1 LRFAEGFLEKFMLR
15 KLRGIVQQV
24 NAAKDLQSALDIIVS
39 RVRETMNTQVCSVFL
54 LDNDIGCHVLMA
66 SDGLNKKSVGHVSL
80 ELGEGLVGLVAQHA
94 EPLNLEDAS
103 LHPSY
108 HYLKE
113 TGEEAFH
120 AFLGVPIVHHRS
132 VLGVLVVQHS
142 ERRSF
147 DEGEEAFLITLSA
160 QLAGVIAHAEA
171 TGAIEG
177 LSPSG
182 HKTFD
187 TSFGGVS
194 GSSGVAIGK
203 TVVVFPQAD
212 LRMIPDRTTENIEAE
227 IDNFNAAINSVRE
240 DMRALH
246 KKLAGRV
253 KEEERQLFDVYLK
266 MLDDNALGQEVIERI
281 KLGNWAQG
289 ALAYVA
295 NEHVHNFEMIDDSY
309 LSERAVDIKDLCSR
323 VLSYLQNKE
332 TTTTRYGNN
341 TILVSE
347 ELTPAM
353 LAEVPKRKLKGL
365 ISVKGSSNSH
375 VAILARTMGIPTVM
389 GVVDLPANQ
398 LDGKE
403 VILDGYNG
411 QVISNPSK
419 ELRSR
424 YLETIKEQEQLIK
437 GLSGLKD
444 LPCETADK
452 HRVHLWVNTGLMS
465 DVMQSLDQGAEGI
478 GLFRTEVPFLL
489 SERFPSEQEQTQIY
503 REQLEAFS
511 PKPVTMRTLDVGGD
525 KALPYFPITE
535 ANPFLGWRGIRVTLD
550 HPEIFMAQIR
560 AMLRASVG
568 LGNLQIMLPMISNV
582 NEVSS
587 AIQLIKKAFREL
599 LQEGHEVKFP
609 PIGVMIEVPA
619 AVYQTRALAKMVDF
633 ISVGSNDLTQYLL
646 AVDRNN
652 PRVASLYSSFHPAVL
667 SALQH
672 VVKQAQLESKPVSIC
687 GEMAGDPG
695 AAVLLL
701 AMGFDVLSMNAATL
715 LKVKS
720 VIRSVTLE
728 AAQDLLNQVMHLDE
742 AQMIRSAVDLA
753 LYNAGVDRLL
763 RSSRTN

>member
-1 LRFAEGFLEKFMLR
+1 MLEQ
-15 KLRGIVQQV
+15 LRGIVQQV

-39 RVRETMNTQVCSVFL
+39 RVREVLNTQVCSVFL
-54 LDNDIGCHVLMA
+54 LDNDISCHVLMA
-66 SDGLNKKSVGHVSL
+66 SDGLNKASVGRVSL
-80 ELGEGLVGLVAQHA
+80 EIGEGLVGLVAKHA
-94 EPLNLEDAS
+94 EPLNLEDAP
-103 LHPSY
+103 LHPSF
-108 HYLKE
+108 HYLEE
-113 TGEEAFH
+113 TGEEEFH
-120 AFLGVPIVHHRS
+120 AFLGVPIIHHRS
-132 VLGVLVVQHS
+132 ILGVLVVQHR

-187 TSFGGVS
+187 TTFSGVS
-194 GSSGVAIGK
+194 GSSGVGIGK
-203 TVVVFPQAD
+203 TLVVFPPAD
-212 LRMIPDRTTENIEAE
+212 LSMIPDRSAKNIEKE
-227 IDNFNAAINSVRE
+227 IKLFNTAINSVRD

-246 KKLAGRV
+246 EKLAGRV
-253 KEEERQLFDVYLK
+253 QEEERQLFDVYVR
-266 MLDDNALGQEVIERI
+266 MLDDKALGHEVVERI
-281 KLGNWAQG
+281 KLGSWAQG

-295 NEHVHNFEMIDDSY
+295 NEHVHNFEMIDDPY

-323 VLSYLQNKE
+323 ILFYLQNKE
-332 TTTTRYGNN
+332 AITTRYSNN

-365 ISVKGSSNSH
+365 ISVKGSGNSH

-389 GVVDLPANQ
+389 GAVDLPINQ

-419 ELRSR
+419 QLLNR

-489 SERFPSEQEQTQIY
+489 SERFPSEQEQAQIY
-503 REQLEAFS
+503 REQLEAFA
-511 PKPVTMRTLDVGGD
+511 PKLVTMRTLDVGGD
-525 KALPYFPITE
+525 KSLPYFPIDE

-550 HPEIFMAQIR
+550 HPEIFTAQIR
-560 AMLRASVG
+560 AMLRASLG
-568 LGNLQIMLPMISNV
+568 LENLQIMLPMISNI
-582 NEVSS
+582 NEVNS
-587 AIQLIKKAFREL
+587 AMQVIKKAFREL
-599 LQEGHEVKFP
+599 LQEGLEVKFP
-609 PIGVMIEVPA
+609 PIGVMIELPA
-619 AVYQTRALAKMVDF
+619 AVYQTRALAKLVDF

-652 PRVASLYSSFHPAVL
+652 PRVASLYSAFHPAVL
-667 SALQH
+667 IALQQ
-672 VVKQAQLESKPVSIC
+672 VVSQAQLESKPVSIC

-695 AAVLLL
+695 AAVLLV
-701 AMGFDVLSMNAATL
+701 AMGFDVLSMNAAAL

-720 VIRSVTLE
+720 VIRSVTLK
-728 AAQDLLNQVMHLDE
+728 AAQDLLDQVMNMDD

-763 RSSRTN
+763 RSSRAN